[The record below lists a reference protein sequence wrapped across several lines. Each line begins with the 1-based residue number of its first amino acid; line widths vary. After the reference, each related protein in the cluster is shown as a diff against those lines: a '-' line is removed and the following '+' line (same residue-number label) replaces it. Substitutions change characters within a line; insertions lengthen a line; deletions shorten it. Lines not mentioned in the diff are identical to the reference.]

1 MSEQG
6 ETKTYK
12 FNQYEVNHK
21 YTTDALILEKLAR
34 KGFDI
39 GRNISFE
46 KHEDGGR
53 TYRQFTPAAK
63 IKNAE

>member
-39 GRNISFE
+39 GRNISFY
-46 KHEDGGR
+46 GS
-53 TYRQFTPAAK
+53 
-63 IKNAE
+63 